1 MEDYI
6 MGRKSIKEDKSIY
19 FKAREEAGLT
29 RAQASELIGSMTESK
44 LEKLE
49 TGKVSIYPE
58 DVVTLAN
65 AYNRQDLCNYYCTHE
80 CRIGQETV
88 PEVKISSLPE
98 IVLGMLSAL
107 NALNNQKERLIDITA
122 DGVISDDEIEDFV
135 AIQKQLE
142 QIDMTVESL
151 KLWVSS
157 MIADGKINKDKLK
170 DIENSI

>member
-1 MEDYI
+1 

-19 FKAREEAGLT
+19 FKAREDSGLT

-58 DVVTLAN
+58 DVVELAN

-80 CRIGQETV
+80 CKIGQKTV
-88 PEVKISSLPE
+88 PEVKMSSLPE

-107 NALNNQKERLIDITA
+107 NSLNNQKERFIDITA
-122 DGVISDDEIEDFV
+122 DGVISDDEMDDFL

-142 QIDMTVESL
+142 QIDTTVESL
-151 KLWVSS
+151 KLWVANT
-157 MIADGKINKDKLK
+157 IAEGKING
-170 DIENSI
+170 